1 MAIKL
6 ENRSLDRGLRL
17 LEVLARDAHCSL
29 HQLHERTA
37 LPKSTI
43 RRLLGTLRKHHFIRQ
58 GLTDALYRANVIL
71 PWAADREY
79 TG

>member
-1 MAIKL
+1 MDTKL
-6 ENRSLDRGLRL
+6 ENRSLDRGLMI

-58 GLTDALYRANVIL
+58 GLTDASIG
-71 PWAADREY
+71 P
-79 TG
+79 T